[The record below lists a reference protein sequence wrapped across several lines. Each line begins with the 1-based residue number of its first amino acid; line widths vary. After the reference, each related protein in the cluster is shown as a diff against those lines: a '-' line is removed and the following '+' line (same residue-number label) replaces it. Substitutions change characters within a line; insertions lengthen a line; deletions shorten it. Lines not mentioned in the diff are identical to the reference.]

1 MDADAIEQRGGGWP
15 GSFPSR
21 TECAVLPSGRCCRLP
36 PGSEGFRD
44 REGWDYHAAAVQ
56 VDRVIEERA
65 VTVGVAF
72 ILWRKS
78 ENNETWCV
86 LILAIFATFTGSL
99 P

>member
-1 MDADAIEQRGGGWP
+1 M
-15 GSFPSR
+15 
-21 TECAVLPSGRCCRLP
+21 
-36 PGSEGFRD
+36 
-44 REGWDYHAAAVQ
+44 
-56 VDRVIEERA
+56 IEERA